1 MRLRFRKLQHLRRPA
16 EFERVYALRCVAR
29 QRHLTV
35 FAALNGLGYSRL
47 GLSVSKKHG
56 GAVFRAR
63 LKRLLREAF
72 RLRQHE
78 LPAGMDLVLI
88 PENAGDTTRDEFEAN
103 LRSALTK
110 LEKRLAAKGD
120 QAGPAVDSRQS

>member
-1 MRLRFRKLQHLRRPA
+1 MIRLRFRKLQHLRRPA
-16 EFERVYALRCVAR
+16 EFERVYAQRCVAR
-29 QRHLTV
+29 QRFLTV
-35 FAALNGLGYSRL
+35 FAARNDLGYSRL
-47 GLSVSKKHG
+47 GLSVSRKHG

-88 PENAGDTTRDEFEAN
+88 PENAGDATRNDFETN
-103 LRSALTK
+103 LKSALTK
-110 LEKRLAAKGD
+110 LEKRLAGKGD
-120 QAGPAVDSRQS
+120 QDRPDSRS